1 MIYWLLF
8 WTFFKIGAVSFG
20 GGYAMIPLIQEQLEA
35 LGWMNAEEFANI
47 LAVSEMTPG
56 PLATNT
62 ATYVGAKTAGVL
74 GSMAAT
80 IGVTFPSLIIITLVA
95 RFFIQ
100 FKENRMVN
108 SILQTIRPVTIGLI
122 SSAVVFISQT
132 SLLKSEIQL
141 PGFFDVLKGNISGII
156 NSIQPN
162 FAGIAIFI
170 IILVAIAKY
179 KLHPIF
185 AIMFS
190 ALLGIA
196 SYLVF
201 GV

>member
-20 GGYAMIPLIQEQLEA
+20 GGYAMIPLIQEELEA
-35 LGWMNAEEFANI
+35 LGWMDAEEFANI

-62 ATYVGAKTAGVL
+62 ATYVGAKTTGVL

-80 IGVTFPSLIIITLVA
+80 LGVTLPSLIIITLVA

-100 FKENRMVN
+100 FKENKMVN
-108 SILQTIRPVTIGLI
+108 SILQTIRPITIGLI
-122 SSAVVFISQT
+122 FSAVVFISQT
-132 SLLKSEIQL
+132 SLLKSKIEL
-141 PGFFDVLKGNISGII
+141 PGFFDVLKGNLSGII
-156 NSIQPN
+156 NSIQPD

-179 KLHPIF
+179 KLNPIL
-185 AIMFS
+185 AIMSS

-196 SYLVF
+196 SYLMF

>member
-20 GGYAMIPLIQEQLEA
+20 GGYAMIPLMQEELEA
-35 LGWMNAEEFANI
+35 LGWMDAEEFANI

-80 IGVTFPSLIIITLVA
+80 LGVALPSLVIITLVA

-100 FKENRMVN
+100 FKESKLVN
-108 SILQTIRPVTIGLI
+108 SILQVIRPVTIGLI
-122 SSAVVFISQT
+122 SSAVIFISQT
-132 SLLKSEIQL
+132 SILKSKIEF
-141 PGFFDVLKGNISGII
+141 PGLFELLKGNVSSLIS
-156 NSIQPN
+156 SIQPD
-162 FAGIAIFI
+162 FAGITIFV

-179 KLHPIF
+179 KLHPIL
-185 AIMFS
+185 AIMLS

-196 SYLVF
+196 SYIIF